1 MISFRH
7 SIGTAVLILVLQ
19 ADVFGQAGGG
29 GAGGGGMSFNASSLS
44 GLSGLTGLTGL
55 TGLSGLGGGGI
66 GTSTGMTGS
75 TATSGR
81 STTGTSTSS
90 TASRGS
96 SSTTSGFGG
105 NSTSGSMSSG
115 GSSSSQSGL
124 SGSGTSG
131 LSGGQSTNTQ
141 AQNFV
146 GGSGAQNFVGGG
158 MQGNS
163 NRSNRQFQAFQ
174 QTQGMMNQGMSTTGS
189 PRQIKTALRVNFAA
203 PSARDLQS
211 AGRTAPANQAS
222 LQRFSAKNPQFAGLN
237 VALNAN
243 GVATLQGT
251 VPSAEAA
258 RLAANLLRLQP
269 GVRTVD
275 NQATVDPAAE

>member
-7 SIGTAVLILVLQ
+7 SIGTAVLIFVLQ

-29 GAGGGGMSFNASSLS
+29 AGGGGMSFNAGSLS
-44 GLSGLTGLTGL
+44 GLSGLSGL

-75 TATSGR
+75 TATSSR

-90 TASRGS
+90 TSSRGS

-115 GSSSSQSGL
+115 GSSSQSGL

-211 AGRTAPANQAS
+211 AGRTAPANQVS

-251 VPSAEAA
+251 VPSAETA

-269 GVRTVD
+269 GVRSVD
-275 NQATVDPAAE
+275 NQATVAPAAE